1 MIEHIYKFSKEERSG
16 FAYWFAHWCAFNMT
30 ALNLHMWKFKY
41 LFHDW
46 HKPWLMLFWR
56 DYKKVQKFH
65 RKHSRHHLE
74 YRKIHGW
81 DDWKKLDWEALVI
94 DWECS
99 RFTKQACPRNARE
112 EMHHYIDNGG
122 KYSEAVEQYV
132 PATLFLFGL

>member
-1 MIEHIYKFSKEERSG
+1 MDEYLYKFSKEERSG

-46 HKPWLMLFWR
+46 YKPWLKLLLG

-74 YRKIHGW
+74 WLEGKSKEEWIN
-81 DDWKKLDWEALVI
+81 LDWEALVI

-99 RFTKQACPRNARE
+99 GYTKRACPRNARE
-112 EMHHYIDNGG
+112 EMHDYIDNKG
-122 KYSEAVEQYV
+122 KYSEAVKEYV